1 MSHRCPLNSTC
12 FTTCRFVSA
21 YPMVLDYECFEMAM
35 QDAKRIMPQSD
46 MTQLLRNDP
55 DVIMSLM
62 KGKSM
67 IVYDHFDNPWS

>member
-1 MSHRCPLNSTC
+1 
-12 FTTCRFVSA
+12 
-21 YPMVLDYECFEMAM
+21 MVLDYECFEMAM